1 MEKSTEKLKLVFLGC
16 TKFSEEILSEL
27 ISKVDNAEI
36 KLIFSTP
43 KKFKISYSKKKVKN
57 FNYSNLEHIAKK
69 NNIDYYQINH
79 EKGENITDFYK
90 TILSVKPDI
99 ILVMGWYY
107 MVPKKIRETAKL
119 GAWGIHAS
127 LLPDYAGGAP
137 LVWAIING
145 EKKTGVSLFKLENG
159 VDDGDIISQKEFDIK
174 ENDNIN
180 DVYKKATKASKKIL
194 LEILGTT
201 KDYKFKPQDKS
212 KIKIYPQR
220 KPEDGEINVNWSADK
235 IHDFIRAQTKPYP
248 GAFFII
254 NGKKITIWD
263 AKIENL

>member
-1 MEKSTEKLKLVFLGC
+1 MEKSTKKLKIVFLGC

-27 ISKVDNAEI
+27 ISKVDNVEI
-36 KLIFSTP
+36 KVIFSTP
-43 KKFKISYSKKKVKN
+43 KKFKISYSKKKVEN
-57 FNYSNLEHIAKK
+57 FNYSNLEEIAKV

-79 EKGENITDFYK
+79 DKGEKITDFYK

-107 MVPKKIRETAKL
+107 MVPKKIREIAKL

-127 LLPDYAGGAP
+127 LLPNYAGGAP
-137 LVWAIING
+137 LVWAMING

-159 VDDGDIISQKEFDIK
+159 VDDGDIISQKEFDIND
-174 ENDNIN
+174 NDNIS
-180 DVYKKATKASKKIL
+180 DVYEKAIKVSKKIL
-194 LEILGTT
+194 RELLSTT
-201 KDYKFKPQDKS
+201 KDYKFIPQDKS
-212 KIKIYPQR
+212 KIKIHPQR
-220 KPEDGEINVNWSADK
+220 KPEDGKIDFNWSSDK